1 MRLIFLGTPQF
12 AAVILEALLSHHE
25 VAAVLTQP
33 DKPAKRGLSLQKSPV
48 KITAEAAGVPV
59 FQPTR
64 LRDANLQ
71 QILQAMHADALIVA
85 AYGLILPESF
95 LQMTALGAINIHAS
109 LLPRWRGAAPIQRAI
124 EAGDTQTGISIMQM
138 EKGLDT
144 GPVWIQES
152 LPILREDTAETLGQK
167 LAKLGATM
175 ILRFLESIESNKA
188 MEAKPQNEEE
198 ATYAKKIDNHEAII
212 NWHEAAVVIER
223 KIRAFYPDPVAKSTL
238 SGTPV
243 RFFKAMVEP
252 KAQGKPGAILAIDQQ
267 GILVACGQGGIWL
280 QQLQRAGGRPMP
292 ATEWAKGVR
301 FSENPCFGS

>member
-12 AAVILEALLSHHE
+12 AAVILEALLTHHQ

-48 KITAEAAGVPV
+48 KITAAEAGVPV

-64 LRDANLQ
+64 LRDVNLQ
-71 QILQAMHADALIVA
+71 QTVQAMHADALIVA
-85 AYGLILPESF
+85 AYGLILPEAF
-95 LQMTALGAINIHAS
+95 LEMTALGAINIHAS

-124 EAGDTQTGISIMQM
+124 EAGDMQTGISIMQM

-152 LPILREDTAETLGQK
+152 LPILKEDTAESLVQK

-175 ILRFLESIESNKA
+175 LLRFLDAIESNEA

-198 ATYAKKIDNHEAII
+198 ATYAHKIDKNEAII
-212 NWHEAAVVIER
+212 NWHEPAVVIER
-223 KIRAFYPDPVAKSTL
+223 KIRAFYPDPVVKSTL
-238 SGTPV
+238 AGTPV
-243 RFFKAMVEP
+243 RFFKAMVDP
-252 KAQGKPGAILAIDQQ
+252 KAQGKPGEILAIDWQ

-280 QQLQRAGGRPMP
+280 QQLQRAGGRPM
-292 ATEWAKGVR
+292 AAIEWAKGVR
-301 FSENPCFGS
+301 FPKNPCFGN